1 MRLFVS
7 VDLPSDLVE
16 PIADLQ
22 EEFAR
27 ADGLRFT
34 DPEQAHLTLKFLG
47 EASEEHLEEVSAAIE
62 RGVEESE
69 VSPFV
74 AQFGGLGVFPSLEYI
89 SVVWFGVEEGAGDL
103 RRLHEAIEARTVG
116 VGFDPEEH
124 EFTPHVTLARMDHAG
139 GKEVVQEVVTGR
151 APVVGEMHVEEVR
164 LTESSLTP
172 EGPVYSTVERFRL

>member
-7 VDLPSDLVE
+7 VDLPDDLTE

-22 EEFAR
+22 EDFAR

-47 EASEEHLEEVSAAIE
+47 ETDEDRVEEVSTAIE

-89 SVVWFGVEEGAGDL
+89 SVVWLGVEEGAEDL
-103 RRLHEAIEARTVG
+103 TRLHEATETRTVG
-116 VGFDPEEH
+116 IGFDPEDH
-124 EFTPHVTLARMDHAG
+124 DFTPHVTLARMDHAA
-139 GKEVVQEVVTGR
+139 GKEVVQEVVTSR

-164 LTESSLTP
+164 LTESELTP
-172 EGPVYSTVERFRL
+172 EGPAYRTVERFPL